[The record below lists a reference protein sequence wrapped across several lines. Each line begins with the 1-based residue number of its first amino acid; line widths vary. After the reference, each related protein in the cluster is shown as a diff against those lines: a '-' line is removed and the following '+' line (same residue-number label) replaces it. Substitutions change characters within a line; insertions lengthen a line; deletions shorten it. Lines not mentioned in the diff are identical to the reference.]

1 VNGTIVQERFVRVID
16 FHLHIGPLEKFTP
29 CTADYFREHNPAYG
43 ERFGEQITPEGIIE
57 FLKS

>member
-1 VNGTIVQERFVRVID
+1 MRVID
-16 FHLHIGPLEKFTP
+16 FHLHIGPLEKSTP